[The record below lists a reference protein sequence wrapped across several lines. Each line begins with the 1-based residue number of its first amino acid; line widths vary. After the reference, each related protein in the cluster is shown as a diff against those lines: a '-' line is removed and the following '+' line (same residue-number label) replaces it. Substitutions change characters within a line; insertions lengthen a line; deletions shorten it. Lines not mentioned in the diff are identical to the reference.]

1 MYYVLL
7 VIRYSII
14 NVLLTCSLRSGNLP
28 CRCDARRFRP
38 CTHSCTFDHFCYKV
52 SDEKFDTAVPGR
64 CPCLICCDLFLP
76 TTDCFEQMDFPQAHP
91 PHFLTLFRNS
101 VSSLSTL
108 SSCIRPYGSKP
119 LSLSAKLQCTI
130 HRYKPCTIVGE
141 TPTKVN
147 MSLLSIFNF

>member
-1 MYYVLL
+1 MTTCTCLSSYFIYNLVYYVLL

-64 CPCLICCDLFLP
+64 IFQRVDV
-76 TTDCFEQMDFPQAHP
+76 
-91 PHFLTLFRNS
+91 R
-101 VSSLSTL
+101 V
-108 SSCIRPYGSKP
+108 
-119 LSLSAKLQCTI
+119 LSAATSFSQP
-130 HRYKPCTIVGE
+130 RIV
-141 TPTKVN
+141 
-147 MSLLSIFNF
+147 

>member
-1 MYYVLL
+1 MPAVSVLVHIHVLL
-7 VIRYSII
+7 ITSVIRYPMKNLTQQCLAEFFSGWMS
-14 NVLLTCSLRSGNLP
+14 VSYLL
-28 CRCDARRFRP
+28 RP
-38 CTHSCTFDHFCYKV
+38 LSPNH
-52 SDEKFDTAVPGR
+52 G
-64 CPCLICCDLFLP
+64 L
-76 TTDCFEQMDFPQAHP
+76 FEQMDFPQAHP

-108 SSCIRPYGSKP
+108 SSCIRSYGSKP